1 MLMDSAC
8 SPRRLCTVYSLPAFL
23 LAFLCEFLSAR
34 MGMAVCGVTWAAQE
48 SFCNLEQILFFLIF
62 FFPHS
67 NFHSEIVYSLTTIRS
82 CSMSE

>member
-62 FFPHS
+62 FPP
-67 NFHSEIVYSLTTIRS
+67 
-82 CSMSE
+82 